1 MTTIESDDRR
11 ASAPRSFVARHPIG
25 LLLVAGTAF
34 VWVTQMGSL
43 LAGVDVM
50 PAKLAEL
57 VVLLGLA
64 TWITARVGGRA
75 EVRRLFAGLT
85 RWRLGRR
92 YLLLVGAMPL
102 LTLAVALAT
111 GTLHAPSAGWAAV
124 GTTYLLFLVLGAV
137 TGNLWEE
144 TVWAGFVQG
153 RLMAARGLLVGS
165 LLTALPFFLMHLP
178 LAFEADGWKGTT
190 WGSAAVDWAL
200 ILLAA
205 PFQRYL
211 IGTLLVD
218 TKGSTLAAGIMHASI
233 NAAGAMAVIP
243 GGWQHIP
250 ALVVL
255 TVAVTAYRARRGLSS
270 TRGYSPAIAPG
281 TPPVPDWADAGN
293 PAGAGV
299 RPGGRR

>member
-1 MTTIESDDRR
+1 M
-11 ASAPRSFVARHPIG
+11 
-25 LLLVAGTAF
+25 
-34 VWVTQMGSL
+34 WSL

-50 PAKLAEL
+50 PAKLGEI

-64 TWITARVGGRA
+64 VWISSRVGGRA

-102 LTLAVALAT
+102 LTLAVAATT
-111 GTLHAPSAGWAAV
+111 GTLQSPRDGWTAV
-124 GTTYLLFLVLGAV
+124 ALTYLAFFALGAV

-165 LLTALPFFLMHLP
+165 LLTAVPFFLIHLP

-190 WGSAAVDWAL
+190 WRDAAVDWAL

-205 PFQRYL
+205 PVLRYL
-211 IGTLLVD
+211 IGTLLID
-218 TKGSTLAAGIMHASI
+218 TGGSTLAAGLMHASF
-233 NAAGAMAVIP
+233 NAAGAMAVLA
-243 GGWQHIP
+243 GGWQEIP
-250 ALVVL
+250 ALIVL
-255 TVAVTAYRARRGLSS
+255 TVAVALYRARRVA
-270 TRGYSPAIAPG
+270 PAVEPSDG
-281 TPPVPDWADAGN
+281 TDDLALTL
-293 PAGAGV
+293 
-299 RPGGRR
+299 R